1 MKLFNLR
8 HDSSKKLMIHAVLI
22 SYTLIALFPIWVVII
37 NSFKSRKAIFND
49 PLALPT
55 ADTFTLIGF
64 EEVLL
69 RSEFGL
75 FFSNS
80 MIVTMISI
88 FCVLLFGAM
97 IAWALTE
104 YKFPGNLAISVIVA
118 MGIMIPIRLGT
129 IGILELMSSLNLVN
143 TLTSLVL
150 VYIAQGL
157 PLAVYILSEFIKQ
170 VPKELKEAA
179 RCDGVGEIKIFFT
192 IIVPL
197 IRPSIA
203 TVAVFTMIPIWND
216 LWFPLILAPSV
227 GNQTITL
234 GVQQFIGQYVTDW
247 NSVLASLTLAI
258 VPVLILYLVFSR
270 QLIRGLTSGA
280 VK

>member
-1 MKLFNLR
+1 MKLLTLK
-8 HDSSKKLMIHAVLI
+8 HDSPKKLMIHGVLLT
-22 SYTLIALFPIWVVII
+22 YTLIALFPIWVVLI

-55 ADTFTLIGF
+55 PDSFTLVGF

-104 YKFPGNLAISVIVA
+104 YKFPGNLAISLIVA

-129 IGILELMSSLNLVN
+129 IGILELMSNLNLVN

-216 LWFPLILAPSV
+216 LWFPLILAPSD

-258 VPVLILYLVFSR
+258 VPVLVLYLIFSR

>member
-203 TVAVFTMIPIWND
+203 TVAGFTMIPIWND
-216 LWFPLILAPSV
+216 LWFPLILAPSD